1 MTDHAQR
8 EKALQARLGQLQ
20 ARLGQIDGALSEPR
34 SPDWEEQATEREGD
48 EVLIELGE
56 AGTAEIRQ
64 INAAL
69 ARISAGTYGEC
80 SRCGETIAPERLD
93 ALPATPLCLAC
104 AGQVHPHP

>member
-8 EKALQARLGQLQ
+8 ETALQDRLGQLQ
-20 ARLGQIDGALSEPR
+20 ARLGQIGGALSEPR

-69 ARISAGTYGEC
+69 ARIAAGTYGQC
-80 SRCGETIAPERLD
+80 SRCGTDIAPERLD
-93 ALPATPLCLAC
+93 ALPATPLCLTC